1 MGVRD
6 LGDKCS
12 LISSN
17 DWNFF
22 LFSPSKKEKMEQI
35 SKAELLGG
43 EISCNTT
50 PNYLC
55 VPSAEILKVVLIE
68 TDLVGMPGPK
78 DE

>member
-1 MGVRD
+1 M
-6 LGDKCS
+6 GDKCS

-17 DWNFF
+17 YWIFS
-22 LFSPSKKEKMEQI
+22 SPSKEREWEQI
-35 SKAELLGG
+35 FKVELLGGGG

-68 TDLVGMPGPK
+68 TDLVNMPGLK

>member
-1 MGVRD
+1 MFSHFQQLLD
-6 LGDKCS
+6 
-12 LISSN
+12 
-17 DWNFF
+17 FF
-22 LFSPSKKEKMEQI
+22 LSLKEREMEQI

-68 TDLVGMPGPK
+68 TDLVGMPGLK

>member
-1 MGVRD
+1 
-6 LGDKCS
+6 
-12 LISSN
+12 
-17 DWNFF
+17 
-22 LFSPSKKEKMEQI
+22 MEQI

-68 TDLVGMPGPK
+68 TDLVGMPGLK
-78 DE
+78 DEWKLTLLNAAEYVIM